1 MACKT
6 MIQLLLCPRLPSFS
20 LVLMFQPQWSLYPSA
35 GLYSNLELSGTPFPN
50 NSGILSSCR
59 SQIKCPNL
67 REASPKYPTY
77 RCPLSSPMSL
87 YPTALFYFL
96 PRTQYYRNYL
106 ILYSLSESPPQ
117 NETPK
122 KQWPY
127 LLTHYMTIN
136 AFSYKTSEMQSF
148 FASQLPWKSLS

>member
-1 MACKT
+1 MEISIFSLYSSQRNNFSYSGFCNSCLKPLPTASHCNQNKIQIIFMACKT

-87 YPTALFYFL
+87 YPTALFSSQNSVL
-96 PRTQYYRNYL
+96 SKL
-106 ILYSLSESPPQ
+106 SYSL
-117 NETPK
+117 
-122 KQWPY
+122 
-127 LLTHYMTIN
+127 LII
-136 AFSYKTSEMQSF
+136 
-148 FASQLPWKSLS
+148 